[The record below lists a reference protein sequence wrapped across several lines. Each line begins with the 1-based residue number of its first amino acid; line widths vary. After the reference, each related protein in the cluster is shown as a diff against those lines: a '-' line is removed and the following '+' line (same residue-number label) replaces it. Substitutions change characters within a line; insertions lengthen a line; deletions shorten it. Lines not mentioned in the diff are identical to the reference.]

1 MSFSPEDHSL
11 PDGSREVAVHI
22 PGYLVKKVKKRLGN
36 CCNKHMSG
44 NSVPQNSDFSYLQSL
59 SRGGLNIPSINL
71 VNSVCTAFTI
81 LNYSVDVIPQ
91 FDLPLR
97 TAAERILCH
106 FSSDYF
112 DQYICS
118 IHESTGRR
126 FCNRTVANVFF
137 NNKRKPSTDSLAA
150 DGVKA
155 FKKDREK

>member
-1 MSFSPEDHSL
+1 MSE
-11 PDGSREVAVHI
+11 
-22 PGYLVKKVKKRLGN
+22 
-36 CCNKHMSG
+36 

-118 IHESTGRR
+118 IQSQLEDV
-126 FCNRTVANVFF
+126 FVTVQ
-137 NNKRKPSTDSLAA
+137 
-150 DGVKA
+150 
-155 FKKDREK
+155 